1 MPSRQPKPRPSQPSR
16 RAAAG
21 QPSSSRSPKP
31 RRAAGW
37 RIAVPVAVAGAGLL
51 AATSAVNAHGTDLR
65 PDGSVSLIQ
74 IVSAQRARVEA
85 LRGQAH
91 RLQDEID
98 ALSRGVAGHRSSQ
111 LQTRIDRLAA
121 PVGLQALTGPALVVT
136 LNDAPR
142 GEPVPKG
149 VDPNLLVVHQQ
160 DIQAVVNAMWAGGA
174 EGISIQGQRIVS
186 TTGIK
191 CVGNTVVLQ
200 GVPYA
205 PPYRIVAVGNASA
218 MYDALLASP
227 EVQAYRDYVAPPYN
241 LGWALEARDQLT
253 VPAYSGPLTLDYAQP
268 LR

>member
-1 MPSRQPKPRPSQPSR
+1 MPHQQPSSRQPSGRQPSDPPT
-16 RAAAG
+16 AAR
-21 QPSSSRSPKP
+21 RSP
-31 RRAAGW
+31 GW
-37 RIAVPVAVAGAGLL
+37 RVAVPVAVAAAGLL

-98 ALSRGVAGHRSSQ
+98 ALSRGVSGHRSSG

-121 PVGLQALTGPALVVT
+121 PAGLQALTGPALVVT

-186 TTGIK
+186 TSGIK

-205 PPYRIVAVGNASA
+205 PPYRIVAVGNAAA

-227 EVQAYRDYVAPPYN
+227 EVQAYRDYVVPPYN
-241 LGWALEARDQLT
+241 LRWSLESRSQLT

-268 LR
+268 LG